1 MQFCPPSRAARC
13 IENRC
18 GTIARCKGNDAKRS
32 ETERRRGG
40 GGGRDCNRNRS
51 LALICHFARMATT
64 AMESSK
70 RGERRGSC
78 LESGHTTSSGSHT
91 HTHPYTHTHAYSRKK
106 LLFFLTRCKK
116 LQFFYKNF
124 QFFSSVFFASFY
136 SFFFCFL
143 FLCLTPAAFLA
154 SISVAATHTHTHSL
168 TLKSAEKTK
177 NYKEE
182 AEAAEEGSKRGEKK
196 AMQKLSQNFYGDAAT
211 RQARRGAQGQR
222 GGARGGQTLVAHV
235 AGGDTCHRLLHAA
248 CCGGSHFICL
258 LIKSCDTYKC
268 PSGVNTFACMSSAS
282 QPPFPP
288 ASSLSSL
295 PLPSPSPL
303 IRTACS
309 TNECQERVKICA

>member
-1 MQFCPPSRAARC
+1 M
-13 IENRC
+13 
-18 GTIARCKGNDAKRS
+18 
-32 ETERRRGG
+32 
-40 GGGRDCNRNRS
+40 
-51 LALICHFARMATT
+51 
-64 AMESSK
+64 
-70 RGERRGSC
+70 
-78 LESGHTTSSGSHT
+78 
-91 HTHPYTHTHAYSRKK
+91 
-106 LLFFLTRCKK
+106 
-116 LQFFYKNF
+116 QFFYKNF

-136 SFFFCFL
+136 VFCFL

-211 RQARRGAQGQR
+211 RQARRGAQGQK
-222 GGARGGQTLVAHV
+222 GGANIGGPCRWWRHLPPPA
-235 AGGDTCHRLLHAA
+235 ACCLPAA

-282 QPPFPP
+282 QPPFSLPP
-288 ASSLSSL
+288 LFPLSLSF
-295 PLPSPSPL
+295 PSHSHCL
-303 IRTACS
+303 
-309 TNECQERVKICA
+309 QYQ